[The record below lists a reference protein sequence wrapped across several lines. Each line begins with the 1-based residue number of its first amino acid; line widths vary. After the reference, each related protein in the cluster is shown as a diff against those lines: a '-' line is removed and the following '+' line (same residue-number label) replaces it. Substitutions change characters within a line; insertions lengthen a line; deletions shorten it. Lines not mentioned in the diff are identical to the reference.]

1 MQRVG
6 GRGETARE
14 RGRFTYFRELAY
26 TVMGAGKSGI
36 GRADLELVGAGNLAK
51 S

>member
-1 MQRVG
+1 MRRAG
-6 GRGETARE
+6 GRGETVRE

-36 GRADLELVGAGNLAK
+36 GRAGWWAGNLAK